1 MATDICRL
9 PCGPAIVN
17 DGISSARYRLLVIL
31 TVVLATGSMVVEAT
45 IINVAIPAIMRQF
58 AISTEDAQ
66 WLSTGF
72 LGAMVTTMLLAAWFE
87 RRFGPR
93 LTYAGALVLFSL
105 ASLAGGLA
113 DSMPLLIAARIAQG
127 AISGLIQP
135 LGLVVIFRV
144 FAPSERGRAMSA
156 FGLGVVLAPA
166 IGPTLG
172 GYLVD
177 LASWRAIFFVT
188 LPLCVAGVFLSLRYL
203 PERDT
208 SSPQQSF
215 DVPGLMLMAL
225 FIFCLLTGFAV
236 GHSDGWTAP
245 AFLLRLGVGLAVT
258 VALVIW
264 EMRIPHPLLQLRLFY
279 NRRFAASA
287 MVAFAYGLG
296 LYGSTYLLPLYV
308 QTVLN
313 YDAGLSGLLL
323 LPGGLAMALS
333 ITAAGRLLDHFAAHR
348 LIVVGLLCF
357 AVSFLLIGS
366 GVVVR
371 SFAVL
376 AVLIALG
383 RIGLGM
389 TIPSLNLGALQLVE
403 SPQLAQASG
412 TLNFIRQLGGAIGVN
427 VLTIF
432 FSWLD
437 AGGREEGLD
446 PTTAM
451 EKAFSVCFMVVGL
464 VFLLAVV
471 PALRMRA
478 GPAEQPLGRSDGS

>member
-1 MATDICRL
+1 M
-9 PCGPAIVN
+9 N
-17 DGISSARYRLLVIL
+17 DGLSPLRYRLLVIL

-58 AISTEDAQ
+58 SISAEDAQ

-113 DSMPLLIAARIAQG
+113 DSMPLLISARIAQG

-144 FAPSERGRAMSA
+144 FTPSERGRAMSA

-166 IGPTLG
+166 IGPALG
-172 GYLVD
+172 GCLVD
-177 LASWRAIFFVT
+177 LATWRAIFFVT
-188 LPLCVAGVFLSLRYL
+188 LPLCVTGIFLSLRYL
-203 PERDT
+203 PEREI
-208 SSPQQSF
+208 SGPPQSF
-215 DVPGLMLMAL
+215 DAPGLVLMAL
-225 FIFCLLTGFAV
+225 FVFCLLTGFAV
-236 GHSDGWTAP
+236 GHSEGWAAP
-245 AFLLRLGVGLAVT
+245 AFLLRLGLGLAVT
-258 VALVIW
+258 VSLVVW
-264 EMRIPHPLLQLRLFY
+264 EMRISHPLLQLRLFC

-287 MVAFAYGLG
+287 TVAFAYGLG

-308 QTVLN
+308 QTVLH

-323 LPGGLAMALS
+323 LPGGLAMAAS
-333 ITAAGRLLDHFAAHR
+333 ITMAGRLLDCFAAHR
-348 LIVVGLLCF
+348 LIVFGLLCF

-366 GVVVR
+366 GLVVH
-371 SFAVL
+371 SFVVL

-403 SPQLAQASG
+403 STQLAQASG

-437 AGGREEGLD
+437 ATGREQGFD
-446 PTTAM
+446 RADAM
-451 EKAFSVCFMVVGL
+451 GKAFSLCFVVVGL
-464 VFLLAVV
+464 VFLLAVM
-471 PALRMRA
+471 PALRMRG
-478 GPAEQPLGRSDGS
+478 GPAERGLGQSDRA